1 MKLNALGKTGIK
13 VTEIS
18 LGTLIMGKRQA
29 NITVEEGAIVVKKAV
44 ELGINFIDTAARYD
58 TQNHIREGLKGFR
71 DKVVLS
77 TKTREAKREL
87 ARKDFETSLK
97 ELNVEYIDVYQ
108 LHLVDGE
115 ADLVTRREALDLLVE
130 YKERGLIKA
139 IGASVHK
146 VAGARAVVAHPSIDV
161 LFPVLN
167 SPGLGILDG
176 SMEDMIDVCRR
187 AKLRGM
193 GLMAM
198 KPLAG
203 GHLRESPKEAF
214 DFLKRLEMVDTI
226 CVGMKSVAEVD
237 MNISLFEGRPVSKET
252 LAQIE
257 TVPRRL
263 LPTIACKGCGT
274 CIEACDQRAL
284 SVDVSKADESQGK
297 KGHAVVD
304 YDKCILCGYCAEACP
319 QFALRIV

>member
-1 MKLNALGKTGIK
+1 MKLNALGNTGIK

-29 NITVEEGAIVVKKAV
+29 NLTVEQGAVVVKKAV
-44 ELGINFIDTAARYD
+44 ESGINFIDTASRYG
-58 TQNHIREGLKGFR
+58 TQSHIREGLKGSR
-71 DKVVLS
+71 EKVVIS
-77 TKTREAKREL
+77 TKTRETKREL
-87 ARKDFETSLK
+87 ARKDFETSLT

-115 ADLVTRREALDLLVE
+115 ADLATRREVLDLLLE

-146 VAGARAVVAHPSIDV
+146 VAGARAVLANPNLDV

-167 SPGLGILDG
+167 SQGLGILDG
-176 SMEDMIDVCRR
+176 SIDDMIEVCRR
-187 AKLRGM
+187 AGQRGM
-193 GLMAM
+193 GVMAM

-203 GHLRESPKEAF
+203 GHLRKSPQEAF
-214 DFLKRLEMVDTI
+214 DFLRRLDIMDSI

-257 TVPRRL
+257 TVPRTL
-263 LPTIACKGCGT
+263 LATIACKGCGT
-274 CIEACDQRAL
+274 CIEACAQEAL